1 MEILVGRMGEL
12 ETIKVDQVL
21 EIKIKGETKFRLK
34 EEDSKLKIFAK
45 EGILQIEPVASNV
58 ILVEQ
63 TDDY

>member
-34 EEDSKLKIFAK
+34 EDDSKLKIFAK

-58 ILVEQ
+58 ILVDQ

>member
-1 MEILVGRMGEL
+1 MGEL